1 MHDAPR
7 RRQGAIMAEF
17 RLFRPEAITFQRDPL
32 RSVEPLPASPRAAP
46 LTWLLAAMVC
56 AAIGF
61 LASGDYARKE
71 TVFGFLVPTVG
82 VSKIFP
88 PRSGLV
94 ITVDVTEGQLVEAGA
109 PLLTVQVG
117 QTDDHGSDVDGAVL
131 QALTQQRA
139 ALLEQIELEQVR
151 TAQECARLRD
161 EVVGLGRETTA
172 LQAQLAEQHLRSA
185 VAEEQVTKVRELVAK
200 GYISLVEFKRR
211 QDNYLAQRQNE
222 SALAGQI
229 AEKQSEASQQG
240 HALDE
245 MPGQLAARLSI
256 LRGAAADL
264 EGRLAETSGRR
275 AYQLRAPVAG
285 RVSALQARVG
295 LVADPTI
302 PQLAIVPA
310 GSLLEA
316 ELLVPA
322 RAAGFVAPG
331 QIVRLAYEAF
341 PYQRFGLHGGTVRN
355 VSGTLLRPSEIV
367 GPIAVRDPSYRVAV
381 TLDRQSIEAFGRTFP
396 LGADMTL
403 KADIVFDRR
412 SLLDWVLDPVRSLRG
427 KSA

>member
-1 MHDAPR
+1 
-7 RRQGAIMAEF
+7 MAEF

-32 RSVEPLPASPRAAP
+32 RSVVPLPASPTTGA
-46 LTWLLAAMVC
+46 LTCLLAVMVC
-56 AAIGF
+56 AAVGF
-61 LASGDYARKE
+61 LATGDYARKE
-71 TVFGFLVPTVG
+71 TVSGFLVPTVG

-88 PRSGLV
+88 PRQGLV
-94 ITVDVTEGQLVEAGA
+94 TAVEVTEGQFVEAGA

-117 QTDDHGSDVDGAVL
+117 QSDGEGSDVDGAVL
-131 QALTQQRA
+131 QALTRQRD
-139 ALLEQIELEQVR
+139 ALAEQISLEQAR
-151 TAQECARLRD
+151 TQQERARLHD
-161 EVVGLGRETTA
+161 EMTGLDTETSA
-172 LQAQLAEQHLRSA
+172 LQAQLAQQHTRSE
-185 VAEEQVTKVRELVAK
+185 VAEEQVTKVRELVAQ
-200 GYISLVEFKRR
+200 GYISVVEFKRR

-222 SALAGQI
+222 AALVGQI
-229 AEKQSEASQQG
+229 VEKQSAANQQA

-245 MPGQLAARLSI
+245 LSGQLAARVSV
-256 LRGAAADL
+256 LRGAEADL
-264 EGRLAETSGRR
+264 EARLAETSGRR
-275 AYQLRAPVAG
+275 AYQLRAPVSG

-322 RAAGFVAPG
+322 RAVGFVAPG
-331 QIVRLAYEAF
+331 QTVRVAYEAF
-341 PYQRFGLHGGTVRN
+341 PYQRFGLHSGRVRN
-355 VSGTLLRPSEIV
+355 VSGTLLRPAEIV
-367 GPIAVRDPSYRVAV
+367 GPMAVHDPSYRVTV
-381 TLDRQSIEAFGRTFP
+381 TLDRQSIQAFGREFP

-427 KSA
+427 RST